1 LPALHAAYSCH
12 SSRPHPLPPAPL
24 PLQLPAPT
32 GGGRASAKTHL
43 PTDEHAL
50 AQLKPLSPLPSLV
63 LEYRALQVR
72 RGGAAGAA
80 GAAQAVCCS
89 GCCHSVMSAA
99 AAVAAALPGALEVDL
114 RCGASHSPCTRILS
128 LAKPPQNFVSKWVEA
143 DWARAAAAGCPSA
156 EAYSAAHPTT
166 GDPFGGPAASSPSGS
181 SPSGGA
187 SSGSS
192 WPRVHCTW
200 HQTATATG
208 RLSSSAP
215 NLQAVTK
222 YTLEAAG
229 AERQLI
235 NIRDAFVAPAGC
247 VLLAADYSQVGAYPV
262 Q

>member
-1 LPALHAAYSCH
+1 
-12 SSRPHPLPPAPL
+12 
-24 PLQLPAPT
+24 
-32 GGGRASAKTHL
+32 
-43 PTDEHAL
+43 
-50 AQLKPLSPLPSLV
+50 
-63 LEYRALQVR
+63 
-72 RGGAAGAA
+72 
-80 GAAQAVCCS
+80 
-89 GCCHSVMSAA
+89 MSAA
-99 AAVAAALPGALEVDL
+99 AAVAAALPGALEVNL
-114 RCGASHSPCTRILS
+114 RCGASHSPCTRIPS

-156 EAYSAAHPTT
+156 EAYAAAHRTA
-166 GDPFGGPAASSPSGS
+166 GDPPGGPTAGSPTGSHPCGS

-187 SSGSS
+187 PSGGTC
-192 WPRVHCTW
+192 PRVHCTW

-215 NLQAVTK
+215 NLQVVTK

-229 AERQLI
+229 AEGQLI